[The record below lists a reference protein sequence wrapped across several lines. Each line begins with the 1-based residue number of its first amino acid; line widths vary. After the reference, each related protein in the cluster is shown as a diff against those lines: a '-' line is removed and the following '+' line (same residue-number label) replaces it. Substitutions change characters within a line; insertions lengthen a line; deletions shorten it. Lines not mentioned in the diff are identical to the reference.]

1 MINSVVGL
9 RSSKA
14 LLKAKLAPKGHR
26 HCLLVCCLFDPRQLS
41 ESQQNHHIW
50 EACSANQW
58 DAPKTAM
65 PAAGTGQHKGPNSSP
80 WQRQTSRHT
89 IDASKVERI
98 GLQSFASSGIFTWPL
113 ANWLPLQASRQLFA
127 GENASTNSRRQKML
141 SKSSS
146 NPRHGFLPCSKL
158 APNWE
163 RSTSRLYI
171 VTLFI

>member
-1 MINSVVGL
+1 MQQWTISQLDCDMQYKVDFIQEPAMINSVVGL

-89 IDASKVERI
+89 INASKVERI
-98 GLQSFASSGIFTWPL
+98 GLQSFASSAVFTWPL
-113 ANWLPLQASRQLFA
+113 TNQLPLLQASLQLFA
-127 GENASTNSRRQKML
+127 GKML
-141 SKSSS
+141 
-146 NPRHGFLPCSKL
+146 P
-158 APNWE
+158 
-163 RSTSRLYI
+163 
-171 VTLFI
+171 